1 VKTGADPTSNLQVTG
16 NAYISNAISTT
27 NVFATTANVGTLNA
41 FQVSNLSTLV
51 LTNNIYAANSIV
63 TTNIIASGFSSD
75 TNNTIFNF
83 DSLTIPFINSTTLNV
98 ASTANLGVVTLT
110 SLTVTGNISASNAL
124 TTTANVGTLN
134 VATISNLNSL
144 VLVNNLY
151 TANALSTT
159 NVFAT
164 RANVG
169 TLNVWQVSN
178 LQSLTL
184 GTNVFA
190 PTANVGTLNV
200 WQVSNLQSLTLGT
213 NVYAPTANIGTLNVA
228 TISNLNTLV
237 LTNAL
242 TTTNV
247 FATTANVGT
256 LNVTTVSTTSLI
268 PASSGIFMNLAAT
281 YSLTG
286 TTNWT
291 GNIAGTITS
300 NLYTLFSGGVTAD
313 WTALGSN
320 PLITGP
326 TANGGFKFGAVGP
339 YSFTVV
345 MCTDNNIKTLAVSS
359 NTSDVHSNL
368 ADPGVWLYC
377 YRFSIGHDP
386 SMPVTLPFYVNDTNN
401 YYYLDFETVTLSDQI
416 HKTAY
421 TNVSTDTYTGSY
433 VLVRP
438 I

>member
-1 VKTGADPTSNLQVTG
+1 
-16 NAYISNAISTT
+16 
-27 NVFATTANVGTLNA
+27 
-41 FQVSNLSTLV
+41 
-51 LTNNIYAANSIV
+51 
-63 TTNIIASGFSSD
+63 
-75 TNNTIFNF
+75 
-83 DSLTIPFINSTTLNV
+83 
-98 ASTANLGVVTLT
+98 
-110 SLTVTGNISASNAL
+110 
-124 TTTANVGTLN
+124 
-134 VATISNLNSL
+134 
-144 VLVNNLY
+144 
-151 TANALSTT
+151 
-159 NVFAT
+159 
-164 RANVG
+164 
-169 TLNVWQVSN
+169 
-178 LQSLTL
+178 LTL
-184 GTNVFA
+184 GTNVYA

-200 WQVSNLQSLTLGT
+200 WTVSNLQSLTLGT
-213 NVYAPTANIGTLNVA
+213 NVYAPTANVGTLNVWSV
-228 TISNLNTLV
+228 SNLSTLV
-237 LTNAL
+237 LVNNLYASNAL
-242 TTTNV
+242 SAPDV
-247 FATTANVGT
+247 FATRANVGT
-256 LNVTTVSTTSLI
+256 LNVTTINPSSPV

-300 NLYTLFSGGVTAD
+300 NLYTLFGGGITAD

-326 TANGGFKFGAVGP
+326 TANGGFKFGAIGP

-345 MCTDNNIKTLAVSS
+345 LCTDYNIRTLAVSS

-377 YRFSIGHDP
+377 YRFAVGHDP
-386 SMPVTLPFYVNDTNN
+386 STPVTLPFYVNDINN
-401 YYYLDFETVTLSDQI
+401 YYYIDFETVRLADQI